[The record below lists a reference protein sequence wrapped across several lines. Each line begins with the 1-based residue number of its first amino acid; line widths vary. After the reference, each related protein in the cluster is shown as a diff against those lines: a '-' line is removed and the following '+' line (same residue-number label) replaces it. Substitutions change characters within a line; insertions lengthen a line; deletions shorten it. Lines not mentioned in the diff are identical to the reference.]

1 MRFEERANNLQV
13 EKQEFQT
20 ELISEREK
28 NEKLNRSVS
37 ISATERKN
45 LEEKLD
51 THIAPTL
58 KSELVLVSGN
68 GEKNI
73 ILDLSKC
80 RYCDSSGLSAIL
92 VANRLCKNANGTFVL
107 TGLNDAV
114 ERLITISQLDTVLN
128 IANSLEEAVTLI
140 KEAG

>member
-1 MRFEERANNLQV
+1 MEFE
-13 EKQEFQT
+13 
-20 ELISEREK
+20 I
-28 NEKLNRSVS
+28 EKLDNYTLIQV
-37 ISATERKN
+37 

-73 ILDLSKC
+73 VLDLDHV

-107 TGLNDAV
+107 TGLNEAV

-128 IANSLEEAVTLI
+128 ITNTVKEGEEVI
-140 KEAG
+140 KAAE

>member
-1 MRFEERANNLQV
+1 MEFNIEKKDNYTLIQV
-13 EKQEFQT
+13 
-20 ELISEREK
+20 
-28 NEKLNRSVS
+28 
-37 ISATERKN
+37 

-51 THIAPTL
+51 THIAPNL
-58 KSELVLVSGN
+58 KSELVLISGN

-73 ILDLSKC
+73 ILDLSNC

-107 TGLNDAV
+107 AGLTEAV

-128 IANSLEEAVTLI
+128 ITETLDDAVGLISEEA
-140 KEAG
+140 E

>member
-1 MRFEERANNLQV
+1 M
-13 EKQEFQT
+13 EFK
-20 ELISEREK
+20 I
-28 NEKLNRSVS
+28 EKLETFTLIQV
-37 ISATERKN
+37 

-58 KSELVLVSGN
+58 KSELVLISGN

-92 VANRLCKNANGTFVL
+92 VANRLCKNSNGIFVL

-128 IANSLEEAVTLI
+128 ITNSLDDAVNMVN
-140 KEAG
+140 KENH

>member
-1 MRFEERANNLQV
+1 MEFNIEKKDNFTLIQV
-13 EKQEFQT
+13 
-20 ELISEREK
+20 
-28 NEKLNRSVS
+28 
-37 ISATERKN
+37 

-51 THIAPTL
+51 THIAPNL
-58 KSELVLVSGN
+58 KSELVLISGN

-73 ILDLSKC
+73 ILDLSNC

-107 TGLNDAV
+107 TGLTEAV

-128 IANSLEEAVTLI
+128 ITETLDDAVGFISEEA
-140 KEAG
+140 E

>member
-1 MRFEERANNLQV
+1 MEFKIEKKENYTLIQV
-13 EKQEFQT
+13 
-20 ELISEREK
+20 
-28 NEKLNRSVS
+28 
-37 ISATERKN
+37 

-58 KSELVLVSGN
+58 KSELVLISGN

-73 ILDLSKC
+73 ILDLNKV

-92 VANRLCKNANGTFVL
+92 VANRLCKNTNGKFVL

-128 IANSLEEAVTLI
+128 ITMSLEQAAEMI
-140 KEAG
+140 EED

>member
-1 MRFEERANNLQV
+1 M
-13 EKQEFQT
+13 EFK
-20 ELISEREK
+20 I
-28 NEKLNRSVS
+28 EKLDNYTLIQV
-37 ISATERKN
+37 

-68 GEKNI
+68 GERNI
-73 ILDLSKC
+73 ILDLDHV

-92 VANRLCKNANGTFVL
+92 VANRLCKNADGTFVL
-107 TGLNDAV
+107 TGLNEAV

-128 IANSLEEAVTLI
+128 ITNTVKQGEEMI
-140 KEAG
+140 KAAE

>member
-1 MRFEERANNLQV
+1 MEFKI
-13 EKQEFQT
+13 EK
-20 ELISEREK
+20 
-28 NEKLNRSVS
+28 
-37 ISATERKN
+37 RKN
-45 LEEKLD
+45 YTFIQVLEEKLD

-73 ILDLSKC
+73 VLDLSKC

-92 VANRLCKNANGTFVL
+92 VANRLCKNANGAFVL

-128 IANSLEEAVTLI
+128 IAGSLDEALKVFN
-140 KEAG
+140 EA

>member
-1 MRFEERANNLQV
+1 M
-13 EKQEFQT
+13 EFQIDKFENHT
-20 ELISEREK
+20 LIK
-28 NEKLNRSVS
+28 V
-37 ISATERKN
+37 

-73 ILDLSKC
+73 ILDLSNC

-92 VANRLCKNANGTFVL
+92 VANRLCKNSGGTFVL

-128 IANSLEEAVTLI
+128 IAGNVNDAQALVKAA
-140 KEAG
+140 K